1 MRRGAALCLGAL
13 LAAAAVPVRAAERA
27 TAGQPQAPVL
37 FSADEVEYDSDLGLV
52 VAKGHVELTQRDQI
66 LLADTVT
73 YNERTDTAT
82 ASGHV
87 SLLEPSGEIVFADY
101 VELHDNMREGFLQN
115 VRMLLS
121 DRSRMAGNT
130 ARRVEGYRTEI
141 RRGVYS
147 PCEPCAED
155 PTRAPIWQIKAARIV
170 HDKQEQ
176 LIEYY
181 DATMEFDGYPV
192 LWSPYFSHPDPTVKR
207 RSGFL
212 VPSVGNSTANGF
224 HTGIPYYWVLGPDKD
239 ATFSPVFTTAGGTF
253 LGGQYRQRFG
263 DGKWTTDGSVTVGS
277 SAYTNIDTEP
287 VNNTRWHLNTS
298 AEFDL
303 NQDWRVG
310 LDALRASDPTY
321 LLRYSLPSP
330 YNFLTSHAYAED
342 FGERSYT
349 NISAWSFQSLQTGV
363 GDSTQPIVAPVI
375 DYHWLSEPG
384 ALGSRLAL
392 QGNLMD
398 LYRLHE
404 GVATRRGSVGTDWRL
419 PLSDDIGGRYD
430 LSVAVR
436 GDGYQSDNLPTATGG
451 TESATVGRVFPQL
464 AFTWRYPWVRR
475 AEGYSQIIEPI
486 AMVAAAP
493 NGGNPGTIPNE
504 DSQGF
509 EFDDTSLFRPNR
521 FPGFDRV
528 DSGQRV
534 DYGLRTGVYG
544 DGGGSTRLIV
554 GQSYA
559 LQTNDN
565 FLPGS
570 GLEHHVSDVV
580 GKATIS
586 PGPLVDFTYGFR
598 LGYDDLAMHTQEI
611 GSSFGPPNLRL
622 NLTYIQINQ
631 IADAPSLQKRK
642 QLAAVINTN
651 LTRYWSMQLL
661 GTRDFAP
668 APTASAVGQ
677 TVGSTETLN
686 SGISLTYRDECVAFI
701 TSLTQS
707 GVRSGDAVPGT
718 SLMFSVVF
726 KNLGDVGTK
735 LASFGGM

>member
-130 ARRVEGYRTEI
+130 ARRVEGDRTEI

-544 DGGGSTRLIV
+544 DGGGSTRFIV

-622 NLTYIQINQ
+622 NVTYIQINQ

>member
-13 LAAAAVPVRAAERA
+13 LAAASAPARSAERG
-27 TAGQPQAPVL
+27 AGEPPPPVL
-37 FSADEVEYDSDLGLV
+37 FSADEVQYESDLGLII
-52 VAKGHVELTQRDQI
+52 AKGNVELTQRDQI

-87 SLLEPSGEIVFADY
+87 SLLQPSGEITFADY
-101 VELHDNMREGFLQN
+101 VELHDDMRDGFLKN

-130 ARRVEGYRTEI
+130 ARRIAGNRTEI

-147 PCEPCAED
+147 PCEPCRDD
-155 PTRAPIWQIKAARIV
+155 PTKAPIWQIKAERIV

-176 LIEYY
+176 IVEYH
-181 DATMEFDGYPV
+181 DATMEFDGVPV
-192 LWSPYFSHPDPTVKR
+192 LWTPYFSHPDPSVKR
-207 RSGFL
+207 RSGL
-212 VPSVGNSTANGF
+212 LAPSYGNSTANGF
-224 HTGIPYYWVLGPDKD
+224 HTGIPYYWVLAPDKD
-239 ATFSPVFTTAGGTF
+239 ATFSPVFTTLGGTF
-253 LGGQYRQRFG
+253 LGGEYRQRFG
-263 DGKWTTDGSVTVGS
+263 NGSWTTDGSVTVDS
-277 SAYTNIDTEP
+277 TRFTNVDPER
-287 VNNTRWHLNTS
+287 VDDTRWHLNTS

-303 NQDWRVG
+303 NPDWRVG

-321 LLRYSLPSP
+321 LLRYHIPSP

-342 FGERSYT
+342 FGTRSYT

-363 GDSTQPIVAPVI
+363 GDSTQPIVAPVV
-375 DYHWLSEPG
+375 DYHWVSQPG
-384 ALGSRLAL
+384 ELGSRLAL
-392 QGNLMD
+392 QGNFMD
-398 LYRLHE
+398 LYRLHN
-404 GVATRRGSVGTDWRL
+404 GIATRRVSLGSDWRL
-419 PLSDDIGGRYD
+419 PLADAIGERYE
-430 LSVAVR
+430 LSVGLR
-436 GDGYQSDNLPTATGG
+436 GDGYQSDNVPIGSGPT
-451 TESATVGRVFPQL
+451 TESTTAGRAFPQL

-475 AEGYSQIIEPI
+475 AEGYSQIVEPI

-493 NGGNPGTIPNE
+493 NGGNPGSIPNE

-570 GLEHHVSDVV
+570 GLEHHFSDVV
-580 GKATIS
+580 GKVTIS

-598 LGYDDLAMHTQEI
+598 LGYDNLAMRRQEI
-611 GSSFGPPNLRL
+611 GTNFGPANFRVSLS
-622 NLTYIQINQ
+622 YVQ
-631 IADAPSLQKRK
+631 IAEIAAAPSLQKRK
-642 QLAAVINTN
+642 QLAAVIDTN

-668 APTASAVGQ
+668 APTASVVGQ
-677 TVGSTETLN
+677 TLGTTETLN
-686 SGISLTYRDECVAFI
+686 SGIALTYRDECVAFV

-707 GVRSGDAVPGT
+707 GIRSGDAVPGT
-718 SLMFSVVF
+718 SLMFTIVF

-735 LASFGGM
+735 LLSFGGT